1 MVSLCTGVLD
11 ALGRISRRDP
21 LAPPDFAKQQEETL
35 LKLGFKVAVMYEN
48 GKYKADDFVMSM
60 RLLKRLSAQLIRKW
74 EAMRDPKGTIAEL
87 RHDGM
92 RCEVAWV
99 LLPEGDSYDRDHA
112 KMVHAANQLLLELE
126 RLLSGE
132 VRPGSCFKESS
143 VNKLRLIFAHWSNA
157 AAIARVL
164 ATDDSHQDINLI
176 VESVRPPPP
185 KPADTARYVPT

>member
-1 MVSLCTGVLD
+1 MLD

-48 GKYKADDFVMSM
+48 GKYKAGDFVMSM

-74 EAMRDPKGTIAEL
+74 EAIRDPKGTIVEL
-87 RHDGM
+87 RHDGS
-92 RCEVAWV
+92 RREVAWV
-99 LLPEGDSYDRDHA
+99 LLPDPHDKDHA
-112 KMVHAANQLLLELE
+112 KIVHAANQLLLELE

-143 VNKLRLIFAHWSNA
+143 VDKLRLIFAHWSNA

-164 ATDDSHQDINLI
+164 ATDESHQDVNLI